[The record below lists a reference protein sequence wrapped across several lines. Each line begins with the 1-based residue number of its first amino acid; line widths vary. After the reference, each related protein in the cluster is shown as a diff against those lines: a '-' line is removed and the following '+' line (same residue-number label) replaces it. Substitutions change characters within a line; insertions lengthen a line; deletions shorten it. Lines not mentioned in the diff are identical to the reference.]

1 MDGVLEGSWRKASD
15 GQYKVLVSGS
25 EKEVGSIVEVF
36 ARYGDVKYIV
46 ITGTNSK
53 LKTGGYL
60 YDFRYTRKPEYRPA
74 VAPNTN
80 MPNIDFSISP
90 KVDTEEIS
98 LEELVPTG
106 SKPLTALEGFRKER
120 SLRRVGRRKR
130 LTPPPCK

>member
-1 MDGVLEGSWRKASD
+1 VPSAKRHINLKEKEGNTTMDGVLKGSWRKASD

-98 LEELVPTG
+98 LEELD
-106 SKPLTALEGFRKER
+106 KALG
-120 SLRRVGRRKR
+120 LD
-130 LTPPPCK
+130 